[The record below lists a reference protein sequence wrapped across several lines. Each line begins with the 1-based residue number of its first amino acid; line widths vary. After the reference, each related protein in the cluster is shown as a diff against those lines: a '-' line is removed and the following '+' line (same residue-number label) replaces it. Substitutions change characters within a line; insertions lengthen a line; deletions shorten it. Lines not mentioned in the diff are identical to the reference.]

1 MGEIRTRLINT
12 LFVYLEKKIFFL
24 EMKTY
29 FIILFLLSMYK
40 VDVENEV
47 KVENEVE
54 VENEGE
60 VENEVEN
67 EAEVEKE
74 VEVENEVEA

>member
-1 MGEIRTRLINT
+1 MRGGGGDTDTTNKHIIRLSREENI
-12 LFVYLEKKIFFL
+12 FL

-54 VENEGE
+54 VENEGDK
-60 VENEVEN
+60 V
-67 EAEVEKE
+67 
-74 VEVENEVEA
+74 

>member
-47 KVENEVE
+47 KVENEVYF
-54 VENEGE
+54 
-60 VENEVEN
+60 ENEVD
-67 EAEVEKE
+67 EV
-74 VEVENEVEA
+74 